1 MLEKHNLLCSMTLL
15 CEGDL
20 WSRSAYENF
29 TNKLWFVKLLWDPKF
44 FIPSPY
50 TLSGTNVIFADF
62 PTVLKSRS
70 GSLTSHS
77 IEPILLERGCLVAA
91 FDWSLSV
98 DRNKTRGCSGLRV
111 LSKSVGGKMSWYSL
125 WTWILNIYGHLFSEE
140 CVSFSSKKWECFNS
154 KKCSH
159 VGFEHFL

>member
-98 DRNKTRGCSGLRV
+98 DKTRGCSGLRD
-111 LSKSVGGKMSWYSL
+111 LSKNVKSEKKNFGHEFLTYMVICFQENVFLSVQRNVAMLGLS
-125 WTWILNIYGHLFSEE
+125 I
-140 CVSFSSKKWECFNS
+140 
-154 KKCSH
+154 
-159 VGFEHFL
+159 FL